1 MSGILKGGLMFL
13 KALALAVLLLVMPAC
28 GPGEE
33 NKPVPPALPPAAGP
47 ATDADSA
54 ALEEEPDWSEVVA
67 TVNGEPIIR
76 RLLASQVALA
86 AADRPLEE
94 TETGSPEE
102 RLARAAAVEVDE
114 LRNLIIFEL
123 ACQEA
128 LRLGYAPSEAALD
141 EALAFYENDFDE
153 PEQIY
158 RVLDQYGS
166 TKEDLKKQLVKNM
179 ALKTWR
185 DNEFL
190 SEITVGEAEALA
202 FYQAHLD
209 QLRHDEMLRL
219 SQILVGVSILASPAV
234 KDQARAKAEAALK
247 RLAAGEDFGSVA
259 ALVNADPEAAEN
271 LGDQG
276 WFVRGQTLP
285 LIEAEIWKLPVG
297 SHTGVLETILGF
309 HIVKVTD
316 HRPPGVEPFDSL
328 KTDLIEFI
336 SARKLEEALNRKLW
350 ELARAADI
358 EISDPA
364 LSGARPAA
372 DPEPNL

>member
-1 MSGILKGGLMFL
+1 MFF
-13 KALALAVLLLVMPAC
+13 KALSFAALLLALAAC

-47 ATDADSA
+47 AADDDSA
-54 ALEEEPDWSEVVA
+54 VLEEPDWSEVVA

-76 RLLASQVALA
+76 RLLASQVAMSA
-86 AADRPLEE
+86 AERPLEE
-94 TETGSPEE
+94 AEAGIPEE
-102 RLARAAAVEVDE
+102 GKAWAAALEIEE
-114 LRNLIIFEL
+114 LRNLIILEL

-128 LRLGYAPSEAALD
+128 LRLGYAPAEAELN
-141 EALAFYENDFDE
+141 EALAYYENDLDE
-153 PEQIY
+153 PEQVY

-166 TKEDLKKQLVKNM
+166 TKEDLKKQLAKNM
-179 ALKTWR
+179 ALKKWQ

-190 SEITVGEAEALA
+190 AEITVGEAEARD

-219 SQILVGVSILASPAV
+219 SQVLVGVSLLAPPAA
-234 KDQARAKAEAALK
+234 KDRARDKAEAAFK
-247 RLAAGEDFGSVA
+247 RLAAGDDFGSVA
-259 ALVNADPEAAEN
+259 AEVNADPEAAEN

-285 LIEAEIWKLPVG
+285 AIEAEIWKLPVG

-316 HRPPGVEPFDSL
+316 RRPPGVEPFDSL
-328 KTDLIEFI
+328 KPDLIAFI
-336 SARKLEEALNRKLW
+336 SSRKLQEALNRKIW
-350 ELARAADI
+350 ELIRAADI

-364 LSGARPAA
+364 LSGARPTAEA
-372 DPEPNL
+372 ERAE